1 MSIHRPNTNPKP
13 LQSPSIL
20 FVWLLFFIFMTSFC
34 LGNDR
39 YTATVK
45 TYPYYPGDLTVIGQP
60 SWHIIKNRDTLL
72 DIARIHGLGHNETAL
87 LYPDIDPWMP
97 PEGARL
103 YIPTF
108 WVIPPSQLE
117 QIVINIPELRLYFF
131 QRDLGSVQ
139 TYPVCIGNRDWKTPL
154 GIFHITE
161 KRPSPT
167 WYIPESLQ
175 TKYGAD
181 RMPPGPDNPMGE
193 FAMKFS
199 AGAYDIHGTH
209 MPWGVGRMLSHGCI
223 RCYPEHIRLLYPQV
237 ELQTKVEIIYEP
249 IKFGL
254 KGGQIF
260 VEVHPDVYGNILDF
274 NIFALQRLTEYRHA
288 GYVDRE
294 QYDEAIRIKNGIP
307 MNITLPHQ
315 GVPQEIRGGPM
326 VTAKTDPMN
335 EVFEKPAQIE
345 TTERIARKDSSR
357 FTVMVASMRNET
369 YADQMLKRL
378 REKDYICR
386 KEVVQLGNKEIW
398 HRITVGSFKTQKEA
412 SRFSEQFY
420 KDEEIEGIVLREDFV
435 SEH

>member
-1 MSIHRPNTNPKP
+1 LSNHFYHTRVKRLHNPK
-13 LQSPSIL
+13 IL
-20 FVWLLFFIFMTSFC
+20 FLWLIFFVFMTSFC
-34 LGNDR
+34 LGDDR
-39 YTATVK
+39 YTAVLK
-45 TYPYYPGDLTVIGQP
+45 TYPYGPGDPTVIGKP
-60 SWHIIKNRDTLL
+60 SWHTIQNRDTLL
-72 DIARIHGLGHNETAL
+72 DIARMHGLGYNETAL
-87 LYPDIDPWMP
+87 LYPRIDPWMP
-97 PEGARL
+97 PVGARL
-103 YIPTF
+103 FIPTF
-108 WVIPPSQLE
+108 WVIPPSKLE

-154 GIFHITE
+154 GIFYITE
-161 KRPSPT
+161 KRPNPT

-223 RCYPEHIRLLYPQV
+223 RCYPEHIQLLYPQV
-237 ELQTKVEIIYEP
+237 EIQTNVEIIYEP

-260 VEVHPDVYGNILDF
+260 VEVHPDVYGNIIDF
-274 NIFALQRLTEYRHA
+274 NTFALQRLTEFRHNQ
-288 GYVDRE
+288 YVDRE
-294 QYDEAIRIKNGIP
+294 QYDEAIRIKSGIP

-315 GVPQEIRGGPM
+315 EVPQELRGEP
-326 VTAKTDPMN
+326 VVSAKTDPLK
-335 EVFEKPAQIE
+335 EVFEEPVQIE
-345 TTERIARKDSSR
+345 TIERITRKDSSR
-357 FTVMVASMRNET
+357 FTLMVASMRNET

-378 REKDYICR
+378 REKDYTCR
-386 KEVVQLGNKEIW
+386 KKVVRLGDNEIW
-398 HRITVGSFKTQKEA
+398 HRITVGNFKTQQEA
-412 SRFSEQFY
+412 THFSKQFY
-420 KDEEIEGIVLREDFV
+420 KDEGLLGIVLREDFL